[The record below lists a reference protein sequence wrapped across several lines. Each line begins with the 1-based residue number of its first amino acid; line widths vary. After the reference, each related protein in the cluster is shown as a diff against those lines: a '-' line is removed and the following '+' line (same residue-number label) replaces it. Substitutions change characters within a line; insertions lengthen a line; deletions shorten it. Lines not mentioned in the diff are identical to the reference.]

1 MSDALPPDVLS
12 LRREVEAHARARR
25 FPEAIAA
32 CQRLLDLE
40 PGLIWALDMLGFV
53 SYMDGR
59 FAAAR
64 AACEQA
70 LAIDPDHAYAEK
82 GLGLCLVRL
91 GEPDAGIQHL
101 ERSIALAP
109 RWFDVRHDL
118 GVTLLELG
126 RLAEARVVLEAARGV
141 EPGRA
146 VEVDRLLR
154 AVASRETAG
163 SA

>member
-1 MSDALPPDVLS
+1 MSDERVDVLA
-12 LRREVEAHARARR
+12 LRREVKAHAQGRR

-32 CQRLLDLE
+32 CQRLLDLQ
-40 PGLIWALDMLGFV
+40 PGHLWALDMLGFV

-59 FAAAR
+59 FQDAR

-91 GEPDAGIQHL
+91 GEPDAGLQHL
-101 ERSIALAP
+101 ERSITLSP

-126 RLAEARVVLEAARGV
+126 RLAEARAALEAARGV

-146 VEVDRLLR
+146 AEVDRLLR
-154 AVASRETAG
+154 VVASREAG
-163 SA
+163 GKA